1 MPDILKTLLY
11 DSSSNSLFFSILS
24 SPKQETGFNIPSILF
39 RTDLNGNIERELID
53 TIHNGNL
60 SYTTVASSRD
70 GQFLYWGGGAFETTG
85 DRKRSYVLMKTD
97 KELNVMWRK
106 FYSINAV
113 EGFYMTI
120 RTTSVDDNLSVL
132 CNRVSFAGNDLGLPV
147 LPERIYIRVIDSA
160 GNVLIEHT
168 PGDTCT
174 PREMVISKSGE
185 YVVVGRPLNWGYEGP
200 MFLQKTD
207 TMGNENWKLLHLQ
220 DYETSYPSELV
231 IVMSKEQAESYVIA
245 GQTVPPNCSVG
256 FGFAVKMDK
265 HGSELWRKTFGRDN
279 SLHHSFWA
287 VANSNDYGSVM
298 AGATST
304 LKRGSSAPHG
314 WLVRIDKD
322 GNEIWNRT
330 VTAFP
335 RLNDDEYL
343 YKVVALPDGGFVAG
357 GTSQQ
362 QNINGRWNQDAWLVR
377 VDSNG
382 CVDPECSGD
391 LLSIKGTHKND
402 LNFNFYPNPARDYV
416 RVENSVPFPAET
428 TVSLYDNLG
437 RKLKVMKVASGQRS
451 MQYNL
456 SGLPSGLY
464 HIQIGS
470 KGQYVRKKLTVVK

>member
-39 RTDLNGNIERELID
+39 RTDLNGNVERELID

-60 SYTTVASSRD
+60 YYTTVAGSRD

-85 DRKRSYVLMKTD
+85 DRKSSYVLMKTD
-97 KELNVMWRK
+97 KELNVIWRK
-106 FYSINAV
+106 FYPFNAV

-120 RTTSVDDNLSVL
+120 KTTETDDNLRVL
-132 CNRVSFAGNDLGLPV
+132 CNRVSYPGNDLGLPV
-147 LPERIYIRVIDSA
+147 LPERIYIRVTDSA
-160 GNVLIEHT
+160 GNVLIEHS
-168 PGDTCT
+168 PGFNTV
-174 PREMVISKSGE
+174 PRDMTVAGDGSF
-185 YVVVGRPLNWGYEGP
+185 VVVGRSLPWGQNSP
-200 MFLQKTD
+200 MFLQSTGTD
-207 TMGNENWKLLHLQ
+207 GNENWRLSYLQ
-220 DYETSYPSELV
+220 DFESSYPLQ
-231 IVMSKEQAESYVIA
+231 IVKCDGTEDYVTV
-245 GQTVPPNCSVG
+245 GQTVPNNSELGVG
-256 FGFAVKMDK
+256 FAIKTDGM
-265 HGSELWRKTFGRDN
+265 GNELWRKLLGKDS
-279 SLHHSFWA
+279 SLNHTLWA
-287 VANSNDYGSVM
+287 ISNDNGDGYIL
-298 AGATST
+298 AGNTRT
-304 LKRGSSAPHG
+304 WDRGSSAPHG

-402 LNFNFYPNPARDYV
+402 LNFNFYPNPARV
-416 RVENSVPFPAET
+416 
-428 TVSLYDNLG
+428 
-437 RKLKVMKVASGQRS
+437 
-451 MQYNL
+451 
-456 SGLPSGLY
+456 
-464 HIQIGS
+464 
-470 KGQYVRKKLTVVK
+470 

>member
-1 MPDILKTLLY
+1 
-11 DSSSNSLFFSILS
+11 
-24 SPKQETGFNIPSILF
+24 
-39 RTDLNGNIERELID
+39 
-53 TIHNGNL
+53 
-60 SYTTVASSRD
+60 
-70 GQFLYWGGGAFETTG
+70 
-85 DRKRSYVLMKTD
+85 
-97 KELNVMWRK
+97 LNVMWRK
-106 FYSINAV
+106 FYPINAV

-132 CNRVSFAGNDLGLPV
+132 CNRVSFAGNDLGLPI

-231 IVMSKEQAESYVIA
+231 MSKEQAESYVVV
-245 GQTVPPNCSVG
+245 GQTVPPNYSVG
-256 FGFAVKMDK
+256 LGFAVKMNE
-265 HGSELWRKTFGRDN
+265 HGSELWRKTFGRDT
-279 SLHHSFWA
+279 SLHHSFRSISHGTD
-287 VANSNDYGSVM
+287 NGYLL

-304 LKRGSSAPHG
+304 LDRGSNAPHG

-335 RLNDDEYL
+335 RIDDDEYL

-377 VDSNG
+377 VDSSG

-451 MQYNL
+451 MQCNL

-464 HIQIGS
+464 HIQIES